1 MKDTNDKKQLND
13 SKPEVLKAASYVL
26 AGVIIAFALF
36 AISDIGNKKP
46 APAAGTNGNSTS
58 TSATA
63 ASFNWEENIKVIEK
77 TIGPEF
83 METKTRQTGSMSIH
97 KTAEITGDKT
107 DEALIALGSSGA
119 YAEYFTLMRVNYAN
133 RDGTLLKTSKPV
145 LAQFKQRD
153 GTVGPLMFAEGSSVS
168 HGETV
173 ELVPTTN
180 AVYSGGWSLDPVNP
194 DAVECTLDVY
204 VWNEKTSM
212 FEFNKGLSDS
222 SLASFCAKI
231 SSSQE

>member
-26 AGVIIAFALF
+26 AGVIIAFMLF
-36 AISDIGNKKP
+36 AISDIGNKKS
-46 APAAGTNGNSTS
+46 APAAGNNSGT
-58 TSATA
+58 ATTTA
-63 ASFNWEENIKVIEK
+63 IVTFDWNDNIKLVEK

-83 METKTRQTGSMSIH
+83 MEIKTRQNGPMSIH

-107 DEALIALGSSGA
+107 EEALIALGSSGA

-133 RDGTLLKTSKPV
+133 RDGSLLKTSKPV

-153 GTVGPLMFAEGSSVS
+153 GAVGPLMFAQGASVS

-204 VWNEKTSM
+204 VWNAKTSL